1 MDISKWTPSIL
12 CTDAMASLE
21 TSAPSACYMW
31 SIYSTEMSKQDSIKG
46 YWVAYVFFFTQAKEH
61 NITE

>member
-1 MDISKWTPSIL
+1 
-12 CTDAMASLE
+12 MASLE

-46 YWVAYVFFFTQAKEH
+46 YWVAYIFFTQAKEH

>member
-1 MDISKWTPSIL
+1 MDISKWTLGIL

-21 TSAPSACYMW
+21 TSTPSACYMW

-46 YWVAYVFFFTQAKEH
+46 YWVAYTCFFTQAKEH